1 MQVESLFESGVIKML
16 NTLARVYKEQDLNDQ
31 QQQHHHP
38 QVYICVFILLYSRSI
53 HISSYCYIC
62 GSSSSSTLFRGAA
75 CLEAGERLAP
85 VSVCRELQGLQV
97 TYADEC

>member
-16 NTLARVYKEQDLNDQ
+16 NNLARVYKEQDLNDQ

-53 HISSYCYIC
+53 HYISPHTAIYIWQQQQQHPFPG
-62 GSSSSSTLFRGAA
+62 GSMPRGGGEDGTSMSMPRAA
-75 CLEAGERLAP
+75 GFAGD
-85 VSVCRELQGLQV
+85 VC
-97 TYADEC
+97 